1 MRKFVLSAAAVM
13 AVFAGFSLPGAAS
26 LPATATGTFT
36 ILSEDFTFVRAA
48 DGNSFF
54 AGSLSILYAGG
65 LTGPATDT
73 ESFVVYRDGTFRG
86 HGIEVC
92 SSCTIGGRTGGF
104 TAVFEFS
111 GGPDFTEFAGRLTLI
126 RGTGGLAG
134 LHGGGTFQ
142 GTGGVNTYSY
152 RYHLAP

>member
-13 AVFAGFSLPGAAS
+13 AVFASFALPGAAS
-26 LPATATGTFT
+26 PPATATGTFMV
-36 ILSEDFTFVRAA
+36 LSEDFAFVRAA
-48 DGNSFF
+48 DGNIFL
-54 AGSLSILYAGG
+54 AGSLSIRYAGG

-73 ESFVVYRDGTFRG
+73 ESFVIYKDGTFRG

-111 GGPDFTEFAGRLTLI
+111 GGPEFTEFTGRLTFI

-142 GTGGVNTYSY
+142 GTGGVNTYAYSY
-152 RYHLAP
+152 RFAP